1 MNDAIMTVDVVVLIS
16 CFSGMGRW
24 FDLPAAILMEKIT
37 SFALCDLLMS
47 K

>member
-16 CFSGMGRW
+16 RFSGMGRR

>member
-1 MNDAIMTVDVVVLIS
+1 MNDAIMTVDVVVLIT
-16 CFSGMGRW
+16 CFSGMGRR
-24 FDLPAAILMEKIT
+24 FDLPAAILMEIT